1 MATVFTEIDLKN
13 YVPKLVLERAGDPS
27 GTEISAE
34 YWNTRWREATL
45 QGNYNSKTLYELLQ
59 LLQSSILSSTNGTE
73 GIAYPALTLGS
84 TTTDGTL
91 AGALQFMWQLIQAL
105 SSAVVE
111 MAGSVE
117 GGDQI
122 IANLGNAIS
131 NVYTR
136 AEADHLF
143 QTKIAYG
150 EEQVPSGTY
159 PDGTIYLQLAPEDS

>member
-1 MATVFTEIDLKN
+1 MAKTFKDIDLID
-13 YVPKLVLERAGDPS
+13 YVPKLVLERSEDQS

-45 QGNYNSKTLYELLQ
+45 QGNYNSQTLYELLK
-59 LLQSSILSSTNGTE
+59 LLQNSVLSTTDGTE
-73 GIAYPALTLGS
+73 GIAYPALTFGS

-91 AGALQFMWQLIQAL
+91 AGALQLMWQLVQAL

-111 MAGSVE
+111 MAGSIE

-122 IANLGNAIS
+122 IANLGSAID

-136 AEADHLF
+136 AEADYLF

-150 EEQVPSGTY
+150 EDQVPAGTY
-159 PDGTIYLQLAPEDS
+159 PDGTIYLQLVPEDS

>member
-1 MATVFTEIDLKN
+1 MGNVFKDIDLQN

-45 QGNYNSKTLYELLQ
+45 QGNYNSKTLYELIT
-59 LLQSSILSSTNGTE
+59 LLQNSILSDTDGTNG
-73 GIAYPALTLGS
+73 IVYPALTLGS

-91 AGALQFMWQLIQAL
+91 SGALQFMWQLIQAL

-122 IANLGNAIS
+122 IANLGSAIS

-136 AEADHLF
+136 TEADNLF

-150 EEQVPSGTY
+150 EEQVPAGTY

>member
-13 YVPKLVLERAGDPS
+13 YVPKLVLERAGDQS

-59 LLQSSILSSTNGTE
+59 LLQSSVLSDTNGTE

-91 AGALQFMWQLIQAL
+91 AGALQFMW
-105 SSAVVE
+105 
-111 MAGSVE
+111 
-117 GGDQI
+117 
-122 IANLGNAIS
+122 
-131 NVYTR
+131 
-136 AEADHLF
+136 
-143 QTKIAYG
+143 
-150 EEQVPSGTY
+150 
-159 PDGTIYLQLAPEDS
+159 

>member
-1 MATVFTEIDLKN
+1 MANIFTDVDLSN
-13 YVPKLVLERAGDPS
+13 YTPMLVLERAGDSS

-59 LLQSSILSSTNGTE
+59 LLQSSVLSGTNGTE
-73 GIAYPALTLGS
+73 GIVYPALTLGN

-91 AGALQFMWQLIQAL
+91 AGALQFMWQLVQAL

-111 MAGSVE
+111 MAGSIE

-122 IANLGNAIS
+122 IANLGNAIG

-150 EEQVPSGTY
+150 EEQVPAGTY